1 MLERPNVILFL
12 MRQTMLA
19 RYDTHEDDNRDA
31 GEMFEYLEARI
42 ESMKRRITELERE
55 NETLRLIQFG
65 MLEPD

>member
-1 MLERPNVILFL
+1 M
-12 MRQTMLA
+12 MMA
-19 RYDTHEDDNRDA
+19 RYDTCDVDNRDA

-42 ESMKRRITELERE
+42 ESMKRRIMELESE

>member
-1 MLERPNVILFL
+1 
-12 MRQTMLA
+12 MRQMMMA
-19 RYDTHEDDNRDA
+19 RYETCEVDNRDA

-42 ESMKRRITELERE
+42 ESMKRRITELESE

>member
-1 MLERPNVILFL
+1 

-19 RYDTHEDDNRDA
+19 RYDTHEVDNRDA